1 MNQPEYPDIIG
12 SWDDQ
17 TYSEASTFKKIKNSF
32 EPKFGKILA
41 KFPILH
47 HGWEGDCYGY
57 VVEKESKKLIIM
69 TDHGVPY
76 ISDEDEINSK
86 LSEYQNV
93 IKNTQEALCLLK
105 S

>member
-17 TYSEASTFKKIKNSF
+17 TYSEASAFKKIKNSI
-32 EPKFGKILA
+32 EPKFGKILTQ
-41 KFPILH
+41 FPVLH

-57 VVEKESKKLIIM
+57 IVQKDSKKLIIM

-76 ISDEDEINSK
+76 ISDETELNSK
-86 LSEYQNV
+86 IFEYQNG
-93 IKNTQEALCLLK
+93 IKEIEKALHFLK